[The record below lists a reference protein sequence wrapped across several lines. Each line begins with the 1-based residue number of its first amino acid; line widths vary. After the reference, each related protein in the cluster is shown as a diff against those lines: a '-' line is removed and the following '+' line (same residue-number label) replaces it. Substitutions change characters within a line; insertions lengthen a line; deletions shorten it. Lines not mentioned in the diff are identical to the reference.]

1 MDGEIVKIFKTTYDV
16 EMTSEKKVNLGVWQG
31 AKIRSALNSAIARRY
46 CDNIQYEK
54 CDTCNID
61 TCMNKYMFMFKPDRK
76 ARMQSNPIILDC
88 PFNDTEEVSDQFNF
102 KIHMFSPAT
111 NYAEDLVDILNHG
124 VYLGN
129 PRVKFSAVNIT
140 PTIETIDLDILE
152 NDASDKKDVTI
163 EITFETPFIT
173 NAKSGVTPQQ
183 IIRNCTTRITS
194 MVNTVGIDYRVPYED
209 VNEAASQIQFTECS
223 FDNKYYGK
231 QSSRKSKYCM
241 LHGTVGS
248 IKLHGDFSK
257 IYNFLEI
264 ASKLNI
270 GKQCTM
276 GFGKFSVRVV

>member
-1 MDGEIVKIFKTTYDV
+1 MTVEIIKLTYDV
-16 EMTSEKKVNLGVWQG
+16 KMTSERKVHLGVWQG
-31 AKIRSALNSAIARRY
+31 AKLRSALNSAIARRY

-54 CDTCNID
+54 CDHCSIE
-61 TCMNKYMFMFKPDRK
+61 TCMNKYMFMLKSDSK

-88 PFNDTEEVSDQFNF
+88 PFNDTDEVSDQFEF
-102 KIHMFSPAT
+102 KIHLFTPAD
-111 NYAEDLVDILNHG
+111 NYADDLVDILNQG

-129 PRVKFSAVNIT
+129 PRVLFKASSIDT
-140 PTIETIDLDILE
+140 TTETIDLDILE
-152 NDASDKKDVTI
+152 QDASDKKDVTL

-173 NAKSGVTPQQ
+173 NGKSGVTPQQ

-194 MVNTVGIDYRVPYED
+194 MVNTVGIDYMVKHEA
-209 VNEAASQIQFTECS
+209 VNEAASQLKLTECT
-223 FDNKYYGK
+223 FEDRYYGK
-231 QSSRKSKYCM
+231 QSSRKYKYCTI
-241 LHGTVGS
+241 HGTVGS

-257 IYNFLEI
+257 IYNFLEV